1 MFVFIF
7 FFFPSPWYVLV
18 NQFNLS
24 CDFDSPGCSWANSE
38 EGVTSWSVGQ
48 GRTPS
53 SRTGPSADHTFNNTL
68 GRYLYFEASWTQNT
82 KRLQDGDRVILKSPM
97 IVSPTICLRF
107 AYHMYGQHIKGLEVF
122 VKNGKHKRRMWQKY
136 GDQTDRWYM
145 AEVELAINLEY
156 YVSA

>member
-1 MFVFIF
+1 M
-7 FFFPSPWYVLV
+7 

-122 VKNGKHKRRMWQKY
+122 VKNGKHNVAEIWGSNGSLVYGRGRIGSQLGILCKRLNYLCNKFPDNFFKWF
-136 GDQTDRWYM
+136 
-145 AEVELAINLEY
+145 
-156 YVSA
+156 